1 MRLLDP
7 SPGPISFAGSAF
19 PARRTTQKCVV
30 PSVAAS
36 DMRAHIAFLREVH
49 VHSTRDGS
57 SSLYVDAPPL
67 RAAVD
72 DYLAWLVEAATP
84 GGPWSSRP
92 GRSPGET
99 EVTRAPSLRVAWC
112 WHVHRLHPHAY
123 VRDCASLA
131 GAVPYPAAGVGFAH
145 AAEPSSPSGLGSP
158 APARAS
164 NRASIASGLAD
175 RLVPAVERHAPFLWQ
190 VSGAAYN
197 DDAFLLAAAAR
208 YEAFVAM
215 TVDAG
220 GAMLAPPIDVDLAWH
235 THMLRDAEYLRE
247 GSAMRG
253 PALGAMGH
261 DNGEGM
267 GARGDTSRLEV
278 PWANTLR
285 AYGERVSR
293 EETKKLAAEAVPTDA
308 TEVSDERVS
317 KMKSAF
323 ESAVPRGAR
332 HRGYAPDWW
341 FARGESVV
349 VVDDFLSP
357 AECEAIVSQMPGPE
371 SAMNCPSGKKAQ
383 MYVDGDAEIETRI
396 RRSVSVGL
404 GFAGEPE
411 ASASS
416 LVLEEIVNRETG
428 ENGSRRDQFD
438 PHRSLTVERSAGAV
452 KLPARVSVGTMHPH
466 RDRLAI
472 YTLEGETMFE
482 DDTLTADGYTCVV
495 YLKADGGTLVL
506 EPDENPG
513 SGDAS
518 WTPPSANLRRREIDV
533 VPGRLV
539 AWPNHAFKH
548 CAGRRD
554 DVVEGADAVAES
566 RWLLGPFHFTPGRAR
581 LPQVGDCGS
590 ASCGSSETQPPPA
603 FELADIWPDH
613 EAEWSFTPPEPL
625 SMRRSDEA
633 FHEKVHADLNRFAGT
648 YKAVFEKREI
658 SLGDEPFEFFG
669 LCFFPFIC
677 IPFIGCPR
685 VKVSPTYLDSY
696 TITIRKNKK
705 KNKYEE
711 EVKYQKWKSF
721 YFGAC
726 ACSGATGRERVGE
739 IDYTGLVGEAKDD
752 MCKSI
757 VHLTLVEAN
766 ENELR
771 YRRKGKDATG
781 VYDAKGSYAAHLAR
795 DSQSD
800 DPELIDIFQEW
811 LKDHEKR
818 PFWNCDDLDVVPPDT
833 RILDIDGEMVVRDG
847 EIVLT
852 ESVDGREPFTI
863 TLKKQEKAGKS
874 SERCITGV
882 RQHQ

>member
-7 SPGPISFAGSAF
+7 SSGRMSFASSTF
-19 PARRTTQKCVV
+19 STRRTTQKHVV
-30 PSVAAS
+30 PSVSVS

-72 DYLAWLVEAATP
+72 DYLAWLVEAAIP

-99 EVTRAPSLRVAWC
+99 DVTRAPPLRVAWC
-112 WHVHRLHPHAY
+112 WHVHRLDPHAY

-145 AAEPSSPSGLGSP
+145 AAEPSSPSGLGSH
-158 APARAS
+158 APARVS
-164 NRASIASGLAD
+164 DRASIASGLAD

-247 GSAMRG
+247 GAAMRG

-308 TEVSDERVS
+308 REVSDERAS

-341 FARGESVV
+341 FSRGESVV

-383 MYVDGDAEIETRI
+383 MYVDGDAEIEARI
-396 RRSVSVGL
+396 RRAVSVGL

-411 ASASS
+411 PSASS

-548 CAGRRD
+548 CAGRREI
-554 DVVEGADAVAES
+554 VEGADAVAES

-590 ASCGSSETQPPPA
+590 ASSSSEPAPPPPA

-613 EAEWSFTPPEPL
+613 KAEWNFTPPEPL

-633 FHEKVHADLNRFAGT
+633 FREKVRADLDRFTGT
-648 YKAVFEKREI
+648 YTADFEEREI
-658 SLGDEPFEFFG
+658 SLGDEPFEFLG
-669 LCFFPFIC
+669 LCGFPFIF
-677 IPFIGCPR
+677 IPFIGCTP

-696 TITIRKNKK
+696 TITLRYSGPRNYRDD
-705 KNKYEE
+705 NYPLSTFYME
-711 EVKYQKWKSF
+711 EVMYRRWNSC
-721 YFGAC
+721 YFGMLS
-726 ACSGATGRERVGE
+726 CSSGFGRDRVGK
-739 IDYTGLVGEAKDD
+739 IAYAGFNAGLVGEAKAE
-752 MCKSI
+752 MYQS
-757 VHLTLVEAN
+757 VVRLTLVEAN

-781 VYDAKGSYAAHLAR
+781 VYDAEGSYAAQLAR
-795 DSQSD
+795 GN
-800 DPELIDIFQEW
+800 DPKLKEAFREW
-811 LKDHEKR
+811 LKGNEKR
-818 PFWNCDDLDVVPPDT
+818 SFWTCWISKTCFMCADDIPPDK

-863 TLKKQEKAGKS
+863 TLKKQ
-874 SERCITGV
+874 
-882 RQHQ
+882 